1 MANKILVEVD
11 DKGIVT
17 YDFNIENSMTMLI
30 GLVDAMNH
38 NSDLANIIDG
48 ASEARITIRDAQE
61 KAIADDGDKD
71 QIDMFNNDPSFD
83 FNPI

>member
-1 MANKILVEVD
+1 MANRILVEVD

-17 YDFNIENSMTMLI
+17 YDFNIENAMTMLI

-71 QIDMFNNDPSFD
+71 QIDMFNNDK
-83 FNPI
+83 N